1 MSALFAIVLIDLVLA
16 GDNALIIGLVARNLP
31 RQTQRKVIFWGTFG
45 AIAVRGLMAILVVYV
60 LDLPG
65 FMLAGAIALVWIA
78 RKLLTPDPEAAG
90 SHAAAVPAATF
101 AVALRTIV
109 VADAVMGVDNV
120 LAIGGAAIGSVLLIV
135 LGLAIS
141 VPIIVWGSHLVIR
154 LVDRFPS
161 IVLLGGAVLGWTAY
175 SMIVREPLLAAWFA
189 DHPATKL
196 VAAILVFSISLAPWC
211 TARLADERK
220 PLVVLLPALLVWLLA
235 FEVASSVWKI
245 RGALSAGR
253 RHRRIPVPGRA
264 LAGLAAARRGLPV
277 AARAD
282 RLAQPDNG
290 SRLSIAR
297 RQFACGPSDAYDGA

>member
-1 MSALFAIVLIDLVLA
+1 MQPEFFSAAFMSALFAIVLIDLVLA

-90 SHAAAVPAATF
+90 NHAAAVPAATF

-175 SMIVREPLLAAWFA
+175 SMIVREPLLASWFA

-235 FEVASSVWKI
+235 FEVAASFWKI
-245 RGALSAGR
+245 EVRYLQADDTGEYLFQAARWLGWL
-253 RHRRIPVPGRA
+253 P
-264 LAGLAAARRGLPV
+264 LAAAFLWLREQIVSRSRTTARG
-277 AARAD
+277 
-282 RLAQPDNG
+282 
-290 SRLSIAR
+290 
-297 RQFACGPSDAYDGA
+297 

>member
-60 LDLPG
+60 LDWPG

-78 RKLLTPDPEAAG
+78 RKLLTPDPQAAG
-90 SHAAAVPAATF
+90 NHAAAVPAATF

-175 SMIVREPLLAAWFA
+175 SMIVREPLLASWFA

-196 VAAILVFSISLAPWC
+196 VAAVLVFSISLAPWC

-235 FEVASSVWKI
+235 FEVAASVWKI
-245 RGALSAGR
+245 EVRYLQADDTGEYLFQAARWLGWL
-253 RHRRIPVPGRA
+253 P
-264 LAGLAAARRGLPV
+264 LAASFLWLRGQIVSRSRTTARG
-277 AARAD
+277 
-282 RLAQPDNG
+282 
-290 SRLSIAR
+290 
-297 RQFACGPSDAYDGA
+297 

>member
-1 MSALFAIVLIDLVLA
+1 MQPEFFSAAFMSALFAIVLIDLVLA

-65 FMLAGAIALVWIA
+65 FMLAGALALVWIA

-90 SHAAAVPAATF
+90 NHAAAVPAATF

-175 SMIVREPLLAAWFA
+175 SMIVREPLLASWFA

-196 VAAILVFSISLAPWC
+196 VAAVLVFSISLAPWC
-211 TARLADERK
+211 TARLADEK
-220 PLVVLLPALLVWLLA
+220 KLLVVLLPALLVWLLA

-245 RGALSAGR
+245 EVRYLQADDTGEYLFQAARWLGWL
-253 RHRRIPVPGRA
+253 P
-264 LAGLAAARRGLPV
+264 LAAAFLWLREQIVSRGRTT
-277 AARAD
+277 AR
-282 RLAQPDNG
+282 G
-290 SRLSIAR
+290 
-297 RQFACGPSDAYDGA
+297 

>member
-1 MSALFAIVLIDLVLA
+1 MQPEFFSAAFMSALFAIVLIDLVLA

-45 AIAVRGLMAILVVYV
+45 AIAVRGLMAILVVHV

-78 RKLLTPDPEAAG
+78 RKLLTPDPQAAG
-90 SHAAAVPAATF
+90 NHAAAVPAATF

-235 FEVASSVWKI
+235 FEVASSLWKI
-245 RGALSAGR
+245 EVRYLQADDTGEYLFQAARWLGWL
-253 RHRRIPVPGRA
+253 P
-264 LAGLAAARRGLPV
+264 LAAAFLWLREQIVSRSRTTARG
-277 AARAD
+277 
-282 RLAQPDNG
+282 
-290 SRLSIAR
+290 
-297 RQFACGPSDAYDGA
+297 

>member
-1 MSALFAIVLIDLVLA
+1 MQPEFFSATFLSALFAIVLIDLVLA

-90 SHAAAVPAATF
+90 NHAAAVPAATF

-189 DHPATKL
+189 DHPSTKL

-235 FEVASSVWKI
+235 FEVASSAWKI
-245 RGALSAGR
+245 EVRYLQADDTGEYLFQAARWLGWL
-253 RHRRIPVPGRA
+253 P
-264 LAGLAAARRGLPV
+264 LAAAFLWLREQIVSRGRTT
-277 AARAD
+277 AR
-282 RLAQPDNG
+282 G
-290 SRLSIAR
+290 
-297 RQFACGPSDAYDGA
+297 

>member
-1 MSALFAIVLIDLVLA
+1 MQPEFFSAAFMSALFAIVLIDLVLA

-78 RKLLTPDPEAAG
+78 RKLLTPDPQAAG
-90 SHAAAVPAATF
+90 NHAAAVPAATF

-175 SMIVREPLLAAWFA
+175 SMIVREPLLAAWFT

-196 VAAILVFSISLAPWC
+196 VAAVLVFSISLAPWC

-245 RGALSAGR
+245 EVRYLQADDTGEYLFQATRWLGWL
-253 RHRRIPVPGRA
+253 P
-264 LAGLAAARRGLPV
+264 LAAAFLWLREQIVSRSRTTARG
-277 AARAD
+277 
-282 RLAQPDNG
+282 
-290 SRLSIAR
+290 
-297 RQFACGPSDAYDGA
+297 

>member
-1 MSALFAIVLIDLVLA
+1 MQPEFFSAAFMSALFAIVLIDLVLA

-90 SHAAAVPAATF
+90 NHAAAVPAATF

-211 TARLADERK
+211 TARLADEKK
-220 PLVVLLPALLVWLLA
+220 PLVVLLPALLIWLLA

-245 RGALSAGR
+245 EVRYLQADDTGEYLFQAARWLGWL
-253 RHRRIPVPGRA
+253 P
-264 LAGLAAARRGLPV
+264 LAAAFLWLREQIVSRSRTTARG
-277 AARAD
+277 
-282 RLAQPDNG
+282 
-290 SRLSIAR
+290 
-297 RQFACGPSDAYDGA
+297 